1 MAVETTDK
9 VWLIT
14 GCSSGLG
21 ASIALGRS
29 LYLPATPTAYLWLRA
44 SGRSSTTIA
53 VLKRGQKAIV
63 TCRGDAES
71 RLKDLT
77 AKGAAALSLDVTDTP
92 AALAKTVKKAHGI
105 YGRLDVLVNNA
116 GELIPIYYIC
126 DLGSHL
132 YTSGYVL
139 QGATEELTAE
149 DELAQYETNTFGLCE

>member
-1 MAVETTDK
+1 MPATAFPTTKSTSASGTCLYAHPAPVHLKASNVDMTVDMSDK

-21 ASIALGRS
+21 ASIALGR
-29 LYLPATPTAYLWLRA
+29 YTLPPHRRSGFNADGSITCILRIHA
-44 SGRSSTTIA
+44 A

-63 TCRGDAES
+63 TCRGDAEA

-92 AALAKTVKKAHGI
+92 ANLAKTVEKARGI

-116 GELIPIYYIC
+116 GE
-126 DLGSHL
+126 
-132 YTSGYVL
+132 SGLVS
-139 QGATEELTAE
+139 
-149 DELAQYETNTFGLCE
+149 LAV